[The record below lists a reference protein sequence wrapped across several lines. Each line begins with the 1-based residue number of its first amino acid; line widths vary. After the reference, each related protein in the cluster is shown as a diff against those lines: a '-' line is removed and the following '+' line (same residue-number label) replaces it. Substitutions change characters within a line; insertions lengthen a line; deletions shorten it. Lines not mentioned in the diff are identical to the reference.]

1 MRVVVQRVSQSSV
14 IIESDIVSSI
24 SKGLLIL
31 LGVEN
36 NDTLDDVNWLIRKII
51 NLRIFTDIDGKMNNS
66 ILDIKGDIIVVSQF
80 TLHAKTKK
88 GNRPSYVNAAPPKIA
103 IPLYENFVQVLKNE
117 SKLNVLT
124 GEFGAHMKVSLIN
137 DGPVTIIIDSKNR
150 DF

>member
-66 ILDIKGDIIVVSQF
+66 IIDIKGDIIVVSQF

-88 GNRPSYVNAAPPKIA
+88 GNRPSYINAAPPKIA

-117 SKLNVLT
+117 SKLNVFT
-124 GEFGAHMKVSLIN
+124 GKFGADMKVSLIN

>member
-66 ILDIKGDIIVVSQF
+66 IIDIKGDIIVVSE
-80 TLHAKTKK
+80 
-88 GNRPSYVNAAPPKIA
+88 I
-103 IPLYENFVQVLKNE
+103 IPIE
-117 SKLNVLT
+117 
-124 GEFGAHMKVSLIN
+124 
-137 DGPVTIIIDSKNR
+137 P
-150 DF
+150 

>member
-66 ILDIKGDIIVVSQF
+66 IIDIKGDIIVVSQF